1 MDQGKINVRY
11 AKAFFSLAKE
21 KGLMTALQQ
30 DVATVAAVS
39 ASSKD
44 FLRLIDSPVIATSG
58 KIKAIKGIFQDK
70 VNALTLNFLVLI
82 TQNRREKQIPSIFRD
97 LGDMYRK
104 SMGISSA
111 VLTTARELD
120 ASLVEQIRK
129 ELESVS
135 GTKVELSQQID
146 PQLIGGFV
154 LRLDDQQYD
163 ASVSTQLKKI
173 KESLLHTEMKNQ

>member
-1 MDQGKINVRY
+1 MI
-11 AKAFFSLAKE
+11 A
-21 KGLMTALQQ
+21 ALQE
-30 DVATVAAVS
+30 DVATVAAVC
-39 ASSKD
+39 SSSSD
-44 FLRLIDSPVIATSG
+44 FLRLIDSPVISTSG
-58 KIKAIKGIFQDK
+58 KIKAMKSIFQGK
-70 VNALTLNFLVLI
+70 VNDLTLNFLVLI

-104 SMGISSA
+104 SLGISTA
-111 VLTTARELD
+111 LLTTARELD

-154 LRLDDQQYD
+154 LRMDDLQYD

-173 KESLLHTEMKNQ
+173 KESLLHTELKND

>member
-1 MDQGKINVRY
+1 MDQSKINVRY
-11 AKAFFSLAKE
+11 AKAFFSLAQE
-21 KGLMTALQQ
+21 KAMMAALQQ
-30 DVATVAAVS
+30 DMATISAVS
-39 ASSKD
+39 ASSTD
-44 FLRLIDSPVIATSG
+44 FLRLIESPVIATSE
-58 KIKAIKGIFQDK
+58 KIKAIKSIFQDK

-82 TQNRREKQIPSIFRD
+82 TRNRREKHIPSIFRD

-104 SMGISSA
+104 SIGISSA
-111 VLTTARELD
+111 LLITAREMD
-120 ASLVEQIRK
+120 TDLVEQIRK
-129 ELESVS
+129 ELESIS

-173 KESLLHTEMKNQ
+173 KESLLLTEMKNQ